1 MTTLE
6 TVSIGVGSALIASV
20 IFLAAIR
27 TFLVPR
33 IDISNQMAHNL
44 NTADVEA
51 YRFKI
56 VNQSRW
62 TEAVRFHCDL
72 VTMKQIAADGNQ
84 IKGGRRYLIGR
95 RKTVEILPF
104 KFERETLDFRPR
116 EMVSLKPL
124 RRDDE
129 KVEYAFRLTTTDCEK
144 IEIALQDP
152 SMHIRLRVYA
162 EHPWSGR
169 GRTFTKTYGVRA
181 SAICGDYV
189 LGYEMT
195 INHDQELEDALRLRR
210 NSQKIPIEERG
221 DLTTREGAH
230 GTERV

>member
-6 TVSIGVGSALIASV
+6 TASIGVGSALIASAV
-20 IFLAAIR
+20 FLAAIR

-33 IDISNQMAHNL
+33 LDIANKMAHNL
-44 NTADVEA
+44 NTADIEA

-84 IKGGRRYLIGR
+84 IRGGRHYFVGR
-95 RKTVEILPF
+95 RKTVEIPPF
-104 KFERETLDFRPR
+104 KYERETLDFRPKK
-116 EMVSLKPL
+116 MVSLKPL
-124 RRDDE
+124 RRNDE

-144 IEIALQDP
+144 IDTALQDP
-152 SMHIRLRVYA
+152 SMHVRLRVYA

-169 GRTFTKTYGVRA
+169 GRTFTKTYAVRA

-210 NSQKIPIEERG
+210 NSQQIPIEERG
-221 DLTTREGAH
+221 DQATRGGTD

>member
-6 TVSIGVGSALIASV
+6 SVSIGVGSALIASA

-33 IDISNQMAHNL
+33 LDISNQMAHNL
-44 NTADVEA
+44 NTADDEA

-84 IKGGRRYLIGR
+84 IKGGRRYFVGR
-95 RKTVEILPF
+95 RNNIEIPPF
-104 KFERETLDFRPR
+104 KYERETLDFRPR

-124 RRDDE
+124 RRNDE
-129 KVEYAFRLTTTDCEK
+129 KIEYAFRLTTTDCEK
-144 IEIALQDP
+144 IETALHD
-152 SMHIRLRVYA
+152 SNMHVRLRVYA

-169 GRTFTKTYGVRA
+169 GKTFTRNYSIRT
-181 SAICGDYV
+181 SAVCGDYV

-210 NSQKIPIEERG
+210 NIQQIPIEERG
-221 DLTTREGAH
+221 ELPTSGGAD